1 MTVRRATVWVLEC
14 DAPGC
19 LKLATP
25 AELRSEQQERGRRAL
40 SLSHPVDAF
49 TAAEEAGWVT
59 EPRFSTDWTYYCP
72 RHVDVPDRPQRIREY
87 SAPVA
92 PSVPP
97 LRSEGD
103 APLAARPIED
113 VPLSGMD

>member
-25 AELRSEQQERGRRAL
+25 SALRDEMREKARRAL

-49 TAAEEAGWVT
+49 TAAEEAGWAR
-59 EPRFSTDWTYYCP
+59 EPQGGEDWKYYCP
-72 RHVDVPDRPQRIREY
+72 RHVDVPARPQPMREN
-87 SAPVA
+87 SAPVSPSAA
-92 PSVPP
+92 P
-97 LRSEGD
+97 LYSEG
-103 APLAARPIED
+103 AALLAVRPVED
-113 VPLSGMD
+113 VPLLGMG